1 MRKIIMSLILLLLA
15 YLIYDAVMV
24 GTGLLVL
31 KPAPYEELMKQKKDM
46 DSYVETLNRK
56 NTSDYATAEV
66 ELNDAVQTYEEKRN
80 EYESL
85 ASEQKE
91 LAYESTD
98 LYDIEFLWTE
108 LGNYS
113 RDNSVVIQFNVV
125 KTSGVVEQ
133 SDEYKI
139 CDLEFTVIGD
149 YTAITDFIY
158 VLEDDDRFAFE
169 ISKFKLSEPES
180 GGLTAALPSDIPSDL
195 RDNQLQATFV
205 VKSLPINAST
215 ISATYDETKASS
227 EESTSDITDDIYDEL
242 Y

>member
-1 MRKIIMSLILLLLA
+1 MLVTFPKCFLAKGVKARFCLGVEGEDSWIFSL
-15 YLIYDAVMV
+15 
-24 GTGLLVL
+24 
-31 KPAPYEELMKQKKDM
+31 
-46 DSYVETLNRK
+46 
-56 NTSDYATAEV
+56 
-66 ELNDAVQTYEEKRN
+66 
-80 EYESL
+80 
-85 ASEQKE
+85 
-91 LAYESTD
+91 
-98 LYDIEFLWTE
+98 
-108 LGNYS
+108 
-113 RDNSVVIQFNVV
+113 
-125 KTSGVVEQ
+125 
-133 SDEYKI
+133 KI

-215 ISATYDETKASS
+215 ISATYDETKTSS

>member
-1 MRKIIMSLILLLLA
+1 MRKIVMSLILLVLV
-15 YLIYDAVMV
+15 YLIYDAVAL
-24 GTGLLVL
+24 GTEILMF
-31 KPAPYEELMKQKKDM
+31 KPATYEKLMEEKEAM
-46 DSYVETLNRK
+46 DSSIETLNRK
-56 NTSDYATAEV
+56 NTSEYSSAQMSLDE
-66 ELNDAVQTYEEKRN
+66 AVRTYEEKRD

-98 LYDIEFLWTE
+98 LYDIEFLLTE

-113 RDNSVVIQFNVV
+113 KDNSVVIQFNVV
-125 KTSGVVEQ
+125 KTKGIVEQ

-169 ISKFKLSEPES
+169 ISNFKLVEPS
-180 GGLTAALPSDIPSDL
+180 SNLTSALPSDIPSDL
-195 RDNQLQATFV
+195 RDNQLEATFV

-215 ISATYDETKASS
+215 ISATYDETQADS
-227 EESTSDITDDIYDEL
+227 ESESTGDIADDIYSEL